1 MFLSHINLGDS
12 WDHIQLQWHNLID
25 GVSHEGLTGMK
36 AWIYTVETDP
46 EDEDIAGD
54 EDMES
59 VAEMLEET
67 YTAIQESLQ
76 QFVRCGVVTRETH
89 PFSQVGEAEVDTD
102 GSVQFSNVE

>member
-1 MFLSHINLGDS
+1 MVY
-12 WDHIQLQWHNLID
+12 NLID

-59 VAEMLEET
+59 MAEVLEET

-76 QFVRCGVVTRETH
+76 RFVGCGVVTRETH
-89 PFSQVGEAEVDTD
+89 PCRQVGEAEVDTD